1 MLDIKLIRES
11 PDAVKKGLAKRDP
24 AFGEAVDRIRKLD
37 EDRRRIIVETEA
49 LKNQRNVASKQIG
62 QIKFKGQDASAQMA
76 AMKKVGD
83 DIAALDQKLREV
95 DERVHRELL
104 LLPNL
109 PHDSVPAGDTSANRE
124 IRTWGKKTKFE
135 FKPKP
140 HWELGE
146 KLGILDFKGAAKI
159 TGSGFV
165 CFRMGGARLER
176 ALIQLMLDI
185 HARDHGYT
193 EISPPF
199 LVNEASMVGTGQLP
213 KFAVDMYGLKDD
225 PLYLAPTAEVPLTNL
240 HREEIL
246 KEEQLPIRYCAYTP
260 CFRREA
266 GSAGKDTRGMIRVH
280 QFDKVEL
287 VKIVKPEHSY
297 DELEKLLL
305 NAETILH
312 VLNLHYRVVLLSG
325 GDMGFGAA
333 KCYDIEV
340 WCPGVGAY
348 LEVSSCSNFEAF
360 QARRMNLRYKGAD
373 GKNHFCHTLNGSGT
387 ALARLFIALLENG
400 QQADGSIKLPEALA
414 PYWSDDL
421 SIG

>member
-1 MLDIKLIRES
+1 MLDIKLIRDH
-11 PDAVKKGLAKRDP
+11 PDAVKQGLSKRDV
-24 AFGEAVDRIRKLD
+24 ALGAAVDKIRKID
-37 EDRRRIIVETEA
+37 EERRKIIVETET
-49 LKNQRNVASKQIG
+49 LKNQRNVVSKEIG
-62 QIKFKGQDASAQMA
+62 QLKSQGQDTAAKTA

-83 DIAALDQKLREV
+83 DIAALDQKLREI
-95 DERVHRELL
+95 DEQINNELL

-109 PHDSVPAGDTSANRE
+109 PHDSVPAGGAEANQE
-124 IRTWGKKTKFE
+124 IRTWGKKPRFE
-135 FKPKP
+135 FKPKT

-159 TGSGFV
+159 SGSGFV
-165 CFRMGGARLER
+165 AFRKGGARLER

-185 HARDHGYT
+185 HGRDHGYT

-199 LVNEASMVGTGQLP
+199 LINEASMIGTGQLP

-246 KEEQLPIRYCAYTP
+246 KEEQLPVRYCAYTP

-266 GSAGKDTRGMIRVH
+266 GSAGKDTRGMIRIH

-287 VKIVKPEHSY
+287 VKIVRPENSY

-312 VLNLHYRVVLLSG
+312 VLNLHYRVVLLST

-340 WCPGVGAY
+340 WSPGVDAF
-348 LEVSSCSNFEAF
+348 LEVSSCSNFESF

-400 QQADGSIKLPEALA
+400 QQPDGSIVLPEALE
-414 PYWSDDL
+414 PYWGPDL
-421 SIG
+421 HIR